1 MMVEWPSS
9 SAVVDALWSWKASF
23 VYGYVA
29 WALFVHLR
37 GRERHRF
44 HKQLTDH
51 STFVAPYNAF
61 MYGLSAVPN
70 QPYIDVAGFPELKPL
85 QDNWRAIRDEA
96 LKLFDEGHIRAAAKY
111 NDLGFNSFFRRG
123 WKRFYLKWYDAPV
136 PSAVALCP
144 NTVALVQSIPTIN
157 GAMFAMLPA
166 GGDLGRHRDPFAGS
180 LRYHLG
186 LVTPNNDACR
196 IFVDGQPYAWRDGEA
211 VLFDETFIHWA
222 ENKTDVDR
230 LILFCDVERP
240 LRSPIFARLNHW
252 VEATFVR
259 ATQTENAPG
268 DKVGLLNRMFSVAYF
283 VRLPGKRLKA
293 WNKYVYYAVKF
304 VVLAALVYVVFF
316 SR

>member
-1 MMVEWPSS
+1 M
-9 SAVVDALWSWKASF
+9 
-23 VYGYVA
+23 
-29 WALFVHLR
+29 
-37 GRERHRF
+37 
-44 HKQLTDH
+44 
-51 STFVAPYNAF
+51 
-61 MYGLSAVPN
+61 
-70 QPYIDVAGFPELKPL
+70 AGFPELAPL
-85 QDNWRAIRDEA
+85 QANWRAIRDEA
-96 LKLFDEGHIRAAAKY
+96 LTLFDEGHIRAAAKY

-186 LVTPNNDACR
+186 LVTPNNDRCR
-196 IFVDGQPYAWRDGEA
+196 IFVDGEPYAWRDGEA

-222 ENKTDVDR
+222 ENRTDVDR

-240 LRSPIFARLNHW
+240 LRSRMAARLNHW

-268 DKVGLLNRMFSVAYF
+268 DKVGLLNRLFSVAYF

-293 WNKYVYYAVKF
+293 WNKHVYYAVKF
-304 VVLAALVYVVFF
+304 VVLAALIYFVFF

>member
-1 MMVEWPSS
+1 
-9 SAVVDALWSWKASF
+9 
-23 VYGYVA
+23 
-29 WALFVHLR
+29 
-37 GRERHRF
+37 
-44 HKQLTDH
+44 
-51 STFVAPYNAF
+51 
-61 MYGLSAVPN
+61 
-70 QPYIDVAGFPELKPL
+70 
-85 QDNWRAIRDEA
+85 
-96 LKLFDEGHIRAAAKY
+96 
-111 NDLGFNSFFRRG
+111 
-123 WKRFYLKWYDAPV
+123 V

-186 LVTPNNDACR
+186 LVTPNNDRCR

-222 ENKTDVDR
+222 ENRTDVDR

-240 LRSPIFARLNHW
+240 LRSRIAARLNHW

-268 DKVGLLNRMFSVAYF
+268 DKVGFLNRLFSVAYF

-304 VVLAALVYVVFF
+304 VVLAALLYFVFF

>member
-1 MMVEWPSS
+1 
-9 SAVVDALWSWKASF
+9 
-23 VYGYVA
+23 
-29 WALFVHLR
+29 LR
-37 GRERHRF
+37 RCRTTGE
-44 HKQLTDH
+44 
-51 STFVAPYNAF
+51 P
-61 MYGLSAVPN
+61 
-70 QPYIDVAGFPELKPL
+70 
-85 QDNWRAIRDEA
+85 IRDEA

-123 WKRFYLKWYDAPV
+123 WKRFYLKWYDAPCPRRSRCAQYRGARPV
-136 PSAVALCP
+136 DPDDQRRDVRHAAGGRRPRPSPRSVR
-144 NTVALVQSIPTIN
+144 
-157 GAMFAMLPA
+157 GLPA
-166 GGDLGRHRDPFAGS
+166 LSPRPRHAEQRRLPH
-180 LRYHLG
+180 LRRRATLR
-186 LVTPNNDACR
+186 LAR
-196 IFVDGQPYAWRDGEA
+196 REA

-268 DKVGLLNRMFSVAYF
+268 DKVGLLNRIFSVAYF

-304 VVLAALVYVVFF
+304 VVLAALIYVVFF